1 MKLKSLIATTAFG
14 LSISAQAAIVDYSQ
28 DFENISDLGA
38 DGWYYAANVYSS
50 DYSQYWYGYNG
61 VAPTGGPA
69 FSDIA
74 ALDDHGVP
82 GGNALN
88 VYSDY
93 NNGNQG
99 DGTSANIVSIVYQE
113 QTIGASDVGKT
124 FQFSYD
130 VYQPEEYGA
139 VRDANAFIKVLN
151 PATGWSTTAE
161 VSQDSRV
168 GQTWTSKSL
177 SLEITAG
184 MEGQLIQFGAD
195 NHSNDYSNSGIYY
208 DNINASAVPVP
219 AAAWLMGS
227 ALLGL
232 AGLKRRK

>member
-1 MKLKSLIATTAFG
+1 MVTMAMELLLTSYQLFIKSKQLR
-14 LSISAQAAIVDYSQ
+14 
-28 DFENISDLGA
+28 
-38 DGWYYAANVYSS
+38 
-50 DYSQYWYGYNG
+50 
-61 VAPTGGPA
+61 
-69 FSDIA
+69 
-74 ALDDHGVP
+74 
-82 GGNALN
+82 
-88 VYSDY
+88 
-93 NNGNQG
+93 
-99 DGTSANIVSIVYQE
+99 
-113 QTIGASDVGKT
+113 SDVGKT

-195 NHSNDYSNSGIYY
+195 NHSNDYSNSVFITITSTHLRYLY
-208 DNINASAVPVP
+208 
-219 AAAWLMGS
+219 
-227 ALLGL
+227 LLLL
-232 AGLKRRK
+232 A